1 MTAITHSEQIGVK
14 NMTAIALRH
23 PLPALS
29 TSSLQS
35 YLDSLQQIPILSRE
49 EEQDLFKD
57 FHETNDL
64 DAARTLVLSHLRYVA
79 YIARSYIGYGLPLE
93 DLIQQGNVGLM
104 KSVKRFDA
112 SRNVRLVTFAVH
124 WIKSEIHEYI
134 LKNWKIV
141 KIATTKA
148 QRKLFFNLRKAK
160 SRLGWFNSDE
170 VELVAN
176 DLNVKP
182 SEVLEMESRLGN
194 FDESFDAPADEDDFI
209 VGPSNYLS
217 LGEQEDPAWVASSD
231 EVTSLKAEGL
241 AVALAALDE
250 RSRDIVEKR
259 WLMDEKMGL
268 KELSQQYGVSM
279 ERIRQI
285 EKKAFEQM
293 QGHLVL

>member
-1 MTAITHSEQIGVK
+1 
-14 NMTAIALRH
+14 MTAIALRH

>member
-1 MTAITHSEQIGVK
+1 
-14 NMTAIALRH
+14 MTAIALRH

-79 YIARSYIGYGLPLE
+79 YIARSYTGYGLPLE

-176 DLNVKP
+176 DLKVKP